1 MTTATEAMGVGNNQ
15 AATALSLG
23 LDAVDLD
30 QLITFVLYRKVT
42 SPIDGAVF
50 WVRGDIVSPTAYPAG
65 QYPPALTLQVK
76 GSLHH
81 TTVNTQ
87 NQDESSSTNR
97 MIFTTTE
104 AVNNLAELDSQTIYL
119 AECQQQR
126 FTFSTRS
133 GWYRQANL
141 YHYSG
146 DAVYPAFAS
155 QIIDRAED
163 LNLYEPVV
171 NNSLPVWLTLNKLFP
186 VYPAYLIPDNLTPPY
201 AAVIIGEDDTTALQS
216 APVIDFSGTRWQ
228 LVKDSVRV
236 VLYGVRAAQ
245 ALDWVQLVLSYADD
259 NPTVMGVMNSP
270 VPRDSLRGQ
279 VEISALA
286 QKKVINFEICY
297 YQVKVEQIARQLIER
312 ATLSVL
318 PQW

>member
-1 MTTATEAMGVGNNQ
+1 MVFTTA
-15 AATALSLG
+15 
-23 LDAVDLD
+23 
-30 QLITFVLYRKVT
+30 
-42 SPIDGAVF
+42 
-50 WVRGDIVSPTAYPAG
+50 
-65 QYPPALTLQVK
+65 
-76 GSLHH
+76 
-81 TTVNTQ
+81 
-87 NQDESSSTNR
+87 
-97 MIFTTTE
+97 E
-104 AVNNLAELDSQTIYL
+104 AVSDLAELDSQTMYL
-119 AECQQQR
+119 AECQKQR

-133 GWYRQANL
+133 GWYRQSNL

-155 QIIDRAED
+155 QIIDNPED

-171 NNSLPVWLTLNKLFP
+171 NNSLPVWLTMNQFFP
-186 VYPAYLIPDNLTPPY
+186 VYPAFLVSDNLTPPY
-201 AAVIIGEDDTTALQS
+201 AAVIIGEDNTSPMQS
-216 APVIDFSGTRWQ
+216 APVVDFSGTRWQ

-245 ALDWVQLVLSYADD
+245 ALDWLQLVLTYADN

-270 VPRDSLRGQ
+270 VLRDSLRGQ

-297 YQVKVEQIARQLIER
+297 YQVKVEQIARQLIEH

-318 PQW
+318 PHWPNQ